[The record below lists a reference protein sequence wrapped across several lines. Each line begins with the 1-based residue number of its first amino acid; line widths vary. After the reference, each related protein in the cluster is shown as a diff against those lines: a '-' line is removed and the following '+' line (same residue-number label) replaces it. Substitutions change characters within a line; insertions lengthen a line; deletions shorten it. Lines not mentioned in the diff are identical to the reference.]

1 MNNLSQDEAGG
12 GAAHQHGDQMLRQ
25 PDPEPT
31 HDWEVYS
38 IRNSPAQLVGWVQ
51 AATAEEACRE
61 MAEVSGN
68 DVKRL
73 IAVRRL

>member
-1 MNNLSQDEAGG
+1 VTPKDEGRGRG
-12 GAAHQHGDQMLRQ
+12 GALHGRLMLRQ

-38 IRNSPAQLVGWVQ
+38 IRNSPARLVGWVQ

-61 MAEVSGN
+61 LAQVSGN

-73 IAVRRL
+73 IAIRRR